1 MKVGLV
7 AVGIAVVLGGSAC
20 GGDGGD
26 GGVATARSGAAA
38 TASASPTATLSK
50 EDAQLKF
57 AQCMRENGIDVPDP
71 GSGDKQVAIGRQGK
85 DREKVERA
93 VEKCRSYLE
102 AGGVIPDLKDPK
114 VHDQFVKF
122 AQCMRQQGVD
132 VPDPG
137 PDGKW
142 RINTQG
148 VPPERLEKAQQA
160 CRHLT
165 PGRER

>member
-1 MKVGLV
+1 MKVGLL

-20 GGDGGD
+20 GGGD
-26 GGVATARSGAAA
+26 GGGGVASVESGAAA
-38 TASASPTATLSK
+38 SGSASPTATLSK

-57 AQCMRENGIDVPDP
+57 AQCMRENGVDVPDP
-71 GSGDKQVAIGRQGK
+71 GGGDKQVAVGRQGK
-85 DREKVERA
+85 DRGKFERA

-102 AGGVIPDLKDPK
+102 AGGVIPDLKDPE
-114 VHDQFVKF
+114 VHDRFVKF
-122 AQCMRQQGVD
+122 AQCMRQQGID
-132 VPDPG
+132 VPDPA

-142 RINTQG
+142 RISTKG

-165 PGRER
+165 PGRGR